1 MSENIGAILS
11 IILSFLTGTICIVY
25 LVVTLITYK
34 HGKAYTQKNIM
45 FRAIASIVLF
55 ILFSFEVAIDIVLN
69 HSAFNLGLD
78 IICTVLWA
86 IIFFLILAALKSQKT
101 KQLQLKFVLL
111 LFLILIM
118 RMIKTKKAIS
128 QKNQKTSSHGYG
140 STGKVSKS
148 GFGERCSVLFI
159 FLFLVKCMNY

>member
-11 IILSFLTGTICIVY
+11 TILSFLTGIFCIVY

-55 ILFSFEVAIDIVLN
+55 ILFSFEVAMDIVLN
-69 HSAFNLGLD
+69 HSAFILGLD

-86 IIFFLILAALKSQKT
+86 INFCLNFSSFKKSKDEAT
-101 KQLQLKFVLL
+101 TIEIRIIAVPYSDNEDDKDKE
-111 LFLILIM
+111 
-118 RMIKTKKAIS
+118 TEES
-128 QKNQKTSSHGYG
+128 D
-140 STGKVSKS
+140 KS
-148 GFGERCSVLFI
+148 EETEN
-159 FLFLVKCMNY
+159 K